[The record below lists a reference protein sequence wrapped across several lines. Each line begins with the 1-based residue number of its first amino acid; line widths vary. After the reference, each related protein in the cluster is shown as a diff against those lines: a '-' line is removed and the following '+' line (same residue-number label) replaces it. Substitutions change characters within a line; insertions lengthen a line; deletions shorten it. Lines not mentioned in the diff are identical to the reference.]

1 VAQLTGGRR
10 PDFFIVGAPKCGT
23 TAMASYLGQHPE
35 IFMPVAKELHFFGS
49 DLDYR
54 RRRPTTAEYLAAF
67 ASARNAKRAGEAS
80 VGYIYSERAPQEILE
95 FSPGADILIMLR
107 DPVEMIQSQHAQ
119 ELFMGQENV
128 EDLEAALAAE
138 PERLR
143 GHRIPPGSTQPYL
156 LRYTWI
162 VRYADHV
169 ERYLDAFGRDRVH
182 VTLFE
187 DFERDTPSAY
197 ADVLR
202 FLGCDTGFSPAF
214 PVVNKRK
221 GVRSSTLQGIVRDP
235 PGAFRSA
242 ARRTLPLGARVRLRN
257 VVYRLNARPA
267 TISPMSDATRRR
279 LRAEL
284 APDVRRLAGLIGRD
298 LSAWLPS
305 EHESP
310 A

>member
-1 VAQLTGGRR
+1 MARVSGERR

-35 IFMPVAKELHFFGS
+35 IFMPAAKELHFFGS

-67 ASARNAKRAGEAS
+67 ANAGDARRAGEAS
-80 VGYIYSERAPQEILE
+80 VGYLYSERAPQEIGE

-119 ELFMGQENV
+119 ELFMGQEDI

-138 PERLR
+138 PDRAQ
-143 GHRIPPGSTQPYL
+143 GHRIPAGSTQPYL
-156 LRYTWI
+156 LRYTWL

-187 DFERDTPSAY
+187 DFQRDTPAAY
-197 ADVLR
+197 AEVVR
-202 FLGCDTGFSPAF
+202 FLGCDPGFQPAF
-214 PVVNKRK
+214 PIVNRRK
-221 GVRSSTLQGIVRDP
+221 GARSAVFQGIVRDP
-235 PGAFRSA
+235 PQLLRSA
-242 ARRTLPLGARVRLRN
+242 ARRALPLGARVRLRN
-257 VVYRLNARPA
+257 AAYRLNARPA

-298 LSAWLPS
+298 LGAWLPS
-305 EHESP
+305 ETESP